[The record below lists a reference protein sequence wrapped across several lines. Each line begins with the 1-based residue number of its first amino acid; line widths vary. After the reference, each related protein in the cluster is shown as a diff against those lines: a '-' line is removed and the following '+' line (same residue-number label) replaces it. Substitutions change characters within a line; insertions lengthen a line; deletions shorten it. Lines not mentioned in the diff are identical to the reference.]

1 MTKQEEIRKVIDTH
15 VDDGC
20 HFPDRSCDALG
31 SGYCS
36 SADEHYRCLMERL
49 DKIGLAIKADR
60 ELPEWIK
67 FKWARNPCIINQSD
81 VDKQFDFDIR

>member
-36 SADEHYRCLMERL
+36 SADEHYRCLTERL
-49 DKIGLAIKADR
+49 DKIGLAIKVDR
-60 ELPEWIK
+60 EMPDSGYDCDGYYLEVEPLIK
-67 FKWARNPCIINQSD
+67 EG
-81 VDKQFDFDIR
+81 